1 MAKCE
6 AIDLTL
12 SVGAFIQ
19 AKKTI
24 HLFLYQALYTTSS
37 FCYIK
42 FLLQWKYFTGFV
54 HVFSNY
60 CIEALINIRT
70 LKKRCA
76 LVARIEVKQTQE
88 L

>member
-24 HLFLYQALYTTSS
+24 HLFLYQASVY
-37 FCYIK
+37 YIK
-42 FLLQWKYFTGFV
+42 FLLQRKYFTGFV
-54 HVFSNY
+54 HVRSNY
-60 CIEALINIRT
+60 CIEALINTRT